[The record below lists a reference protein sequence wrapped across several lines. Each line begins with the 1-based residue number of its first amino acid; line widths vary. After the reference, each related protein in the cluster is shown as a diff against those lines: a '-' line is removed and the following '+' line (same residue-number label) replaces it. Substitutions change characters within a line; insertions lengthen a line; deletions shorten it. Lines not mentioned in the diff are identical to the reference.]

1 LIPSSAG
8 RRAVPPFFSP
18 TNTIPMK
25 LARLPWLAAA
35 LLLVAAPLRAQTL
48 FGLIQEENPQN
59 NRDLYRLRVR
69 QEVMALL
76 GSWKRAWDV
85 DNARAAADLYT
96 REGLFVSPSGDETR
110 TRDSLRVKLAE
121 VFTGAGA
128 LTFSVQDFDFSG
140 EMAYA
145 RGQMAY
151 AAPGGEAQIEAFVL
165 VARRQRDDV
174 WLIRSLT
181 LIPLAAAP
189 APATPPTAAASSAA
203 PPGS

>member
-1 LIPSSAG
+1 
-8 RRAVPPFFSP
+8 
-18 TNTIPMK
+18 MK
-25 LARLPWLAAA
+25 VARLPWLAAA

-48 FGLIQEENPQN
+48 FGLIQEENPAN

-69 QEVMALL
+69 QEVTALL
-76 GSWKRAWDV
+76 GGWKRAWDA

-96 REGLFVSPSGDETR
+96 RDGLFVTPVGDETR

-151 AAPGGEAQIEAFVL
+151 AAPGGDAQIEAFVL

-181 LIPLAAAP
+181 LIPQTAATPAAAPTAAAAP
-189 APATPPTAAASSAA
+189 AAA
-203 PPGS
+203 PPSAP

>member
-1 LIPSSAG
+1 
-8 RRAVPPFFSP
+8 
-18 TNTIPMK
+18 MK

-69 QEVMALL
+69 QEVTALL
-76 GSWKRAWDV
+76 GNWKRAWDA
-85 DNARAAADLYT
+85 DNARAATDLYT
-96 REGLFVSPSGDETR
+96 RDGLFVTPVGDETR
-110 TRDSLRVKLAE
+110 TRDSLRVTLAE

-151 AAPGGEAQIEAFVL
+151 ATGGAGTGGGTQLEAFVL
-165 VARRQRDDV
+165 VARRQRDDI

-181 LIPLAAAP
+181 LIPLTAAAP
-189 APATPPTAAASSAA
+189 AAAPAAMAAPAAA
-203 PPGS
+203 PPSAP